1 MFDGSATEPLQ
12 LAALDALQ
20 PFESGEIA
28 TTLIRRYASMSTR
41 VRSRA
46 RELLLGRKLWAL
58 DFLREVDQEKIPA
71 KEVPVDQ
78 LTRIALFQNKQL
90 NELVRKNWGNI
101 GGGTSGEKLAVV
113 RRFNNDVRAG
123 SGDKAQ
129 GRELFKKTCA
139 VCHRLFDEG
148 AAIGPD
154 LTHANRKDRDFLL
167 TSIVDPSAVIR
178 KEFMSF
184 IVETTDGRF
193 FTGLIAE
200 QTPASI
206 MLLAVNNERTV
217 LSRDK
222 IKSLQELPV
231 SLMPENLLQPLKPQ
245 ELRDLFSYLQS
256 DKP

>member
-1 MFDGSATEPLQ
+1 M
-12 LAALDALQ
+12 
-20 PFESGEIA
+20 
-28 TTLIRRYASMSTR
+28 
-41 VRSRA
+41 
-46 RELLLGRKLWAL
+46 WAL
-58 DFLREVDQEKIPA
+58 DFLREVDREKIPA

-78 LTRIALFQNKQL
+78 LTRIALFHDQQL
-90 NELVRKNWGNI
+90 DELVRKLWGNI
-101 GGGTSGEKLAVV
+101 GSGTPGEKLAVV
-113 RRFNNDVRAG
+113 RRYNNDVRAG
-123 SGDKAQ
+123 SGDKAR
-129 GRELFKKTCA
+129 GHELFTKTCA

-154 LTHANRKDRDFLL
+154 LTHANRSDRDFLL

-178 KEFMSF
+178 KEFLSY

-193 FTGLIAE
+193 LTGLIAE
-200 QTPASI
+200 QSPASI
-206 MLLAVNNERTV
+206 TLLAVTNERTV